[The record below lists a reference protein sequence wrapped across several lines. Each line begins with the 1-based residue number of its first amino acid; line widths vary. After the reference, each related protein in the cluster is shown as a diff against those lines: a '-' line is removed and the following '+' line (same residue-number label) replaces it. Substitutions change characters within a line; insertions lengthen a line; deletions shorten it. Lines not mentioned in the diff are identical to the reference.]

1 MKTIHPDYLSLVKAV
16 RRGLHI
22 SQENLARELE
32 VIYYHQPMGKR
43 SDKTTETDR
52 CATRHLM
59 RQDDQAGKSETDQ
72 RR

>member
-32 VIYYHQPMGKR
+32 VIY
-43 SDKTTETDR
+43 TTINRWENGLIKPPKLTD
-52 CATRHLM
+52 AQLDT
-59 RQDDQAGKSETDQ
+59 
-72 RR
+72 